1 MLHAGLDLSR
11 RKIDVCLL
19 SEHAEIVEEFA
30 APPDADGLRG
40 VARRVALHQQPV
52 RGVVESMT
60 GARFVHDQLEELG
73 WDVVIADAAKVKGL
87 APLACK
93 TDRIDAR
100 VLAVLSH
107 RDLVPEIWLPDP
119 RIRRERERAR
129 FRMHLVK
136 HKSMLKNRIHST
148 MITFGHPC
156 PVTDLFGV
164 AGRELLDRLKVP
176 EPWRG
181 TIDAS
186 LLMIDDLERRIA
198 AINRELKAG
207 GANHPYVP
215 LLLTVPG
222 IGWVLAFTIAAEI
235 GDITRFASAKKLC
248 GYTGLCPRV
257 NQSGDRDRRGPL
269 TKQGPKYLRWA
280 MLEATM
286 HALRH
291 EAYRERYQRNKRRL
305 GKQRGSKVA
314 QIDIAR
320 KLTEAIWHMLTHNQP
335 FTPAPG
341 GSTFR
346 LAA

>member
-11 RKIDVCLL
+11 RKLDVCLL
-19 SEHAEIVEEFA
+19 SAGGEIVEEFA
-30 APPDADGLRG
+30 SPPDADGLRG
-40 VARRVALHQQPV
+40 LTRRVGSHGLAV
-52 RGVVESMT
+52 RGVIESMT
-60 GARFVHDQLEELG
+60 GARFVHDRLEELG
-73 WDVVIADAAKVKGL
+73 WDVLIADAAKVKGL

-93 TDRIDAR
+93 TDKIDAR
-100 VLAVLSH
+100 VLAVLSE

-119 RIRRERERAR
+119 RVRRERELAR

-136 HKSMLKNRIHST
+136 HRSMLKHRIHAT
-148 MITFGHPC
+148 LITFGHPC
-156 PVTDLFGV
+156 PVSDLFGV
-164 AGRELLDRLKVP
+164 AGRELLERLAIP
-176 EPWRG
+176 QPWRG
-181 TIDAS
+181 TVDAS
-186 LLMIDDLERRIA
+186 LELIGDLDRQIA
-198 AINRELKAG
+198 TINHDLRSG
-207 GANHPYVP
+207 GADHPYVP

-235 GDITRFASAKKLC
+235 GDISRFATPKKLC

-291 EAYRERYQRNKRRL
+291 PAYAERYQRTKRRL
-305 GKQRGSKVA
+305 GRQRGAKVA

-320 KLTEAIWHMLTHNQP
+320 KLTEAIWHMLTNNQP